1 MMIAETDLLVLLPWV
16 LPPLLG
22 AFIGYLTNAL
32 AIRMLFRPLKRWKIL
47 GIPIPLTPGIIPRR
61 RSELA
66 HNIGAM
72 VAREL
77 LTAEV
82 FANRFDDSRFGRSI
96 QTFVV
101 RAIDR
106 VGATELRV
114 VRETLP
120 VDTLLNDLDRYATK
134 MVEVL
139 TEPVAG
145 LPVLQN
151 ITRDHV
157 DQLVRHLW
165 PDARN
170 SLEQILRSPAVQAEM
185 HVRARRILHYSLD
198 QLTSLQ
204 RLFVSAAQYDRQ
216 LESRIPAIVQ
226 RSTAEI
232 LNAVDAPSTRE
243 GIVNGIYHWL
253 STNRDRPLGDLVGTA
268 GMENIIEAVKGA
280 LQLGDPEKRS
290 LLSAGAFQ
298 WLERHQYQAL
308 GDVIPVIRRR
318 RAGLARCI
326 ALRIQATLYRL
337 TPDFLEQ
344 INIHGVVVDRIE
356 SLDIER
362 VEDLLL
368 GIMQRHLKWINVFG
382 AFLGALIGG
391 VQILLRLLGLS

>member
-1 MMIAETDLLVLLPWV
+1 MITEAGIIELVPWV

-32 AIRMLFRPLKRWKIL
+32 AIRMLFRPLQRWRVL

-66 HNIGAM
+66 HNIGTM

-82 FANRFDDSRFGRSI
+82 FATRFEDSRFGRSL
-96 QTFVV
+96 QTFIV

-106 VGATELRV
+106 LGATQLSAL
-114 VRETLP
+114 RETLP
-120 VDTLLNDLDRYATK
+120 VDTIVSDLDRYAVK
-134 MVEVL
+134 L
-139 TEPVAG
+139 FDAFASPVAG
-145 LPVLQN
+145 LPVLES
-151 ITRDHV
+151 ISRDRV

-165 PDARN
+165 PEARQ
-170 SLEQILRSPAVQAEM
+170 SLEEILRSSAVQAEM

-232 LNAVDAPSTRE
+232 LSAVDAPSTRE
-243 GIVNGIYHWL
+243 GVVNGIYHWV
-253 STNRDRPLGDLVGTA
+253 STNRDRSLRDLVGTS
-268 GMENIIEAVKGA
+268 GVENIIEGVKGV
-280 LQLGDPEKRS
+280 LQFGDSHQNS
-290 LLSAGAFQ
+290 LLSEGAFQ
-298 WLERHQYQAL
+298 WLERHQHQSLA
-308 GDVIPVIRRR
+308 DVIPLIRRR

-344 INIHGVVVDRIE
+344 IDIHDVVVDRIE

-362 VEDLLL
+362 VEGLLL

-391 VQILLRLLGLS
+391 VQVVLRLAGLA

>member
-1 MMIAETDLLVLLPWV
+1 MITDADALALLPWI

-32 AIRMLFRPLKRWKIL
+32 AIRMLFRPLRQWKIL

-66 HNIGAM
+66 HNIGVM

-96 QTFVV
+96 QTFLV

-106 VGATELRV
+106 VAATELRA
-114 VRETLP
+114 VRETFP
-120 VDTLLNDLDRYATK
+120 VDALLNDIDRYVVK
-134 MVEVL
+134 VIDIL

-145 LPVLQN
+145 LPVLQD

-157 DQLVRHLW
+157 DQLVRQLW

-216 LESRIPAIVQ
+216 LESRIPAIVH

-232 LNAVDAPSTRE
+232 LNAVDAAATRE
-243 GIVNGIYHWL
+243 GIVNGIYQWV
-253 STNRDRPLGDLVGTA
+253 SANRDRPLGDLVGMS
-268 GMENIIEAVKGA
+268 GMENAREAVKGA
-280 LQLGDPEKRS
+280 LQLGDSEENS
-290 LLSAGAFQ
+290 LLSQEAFQ
-298 WLERHQYQAL
+298 WLERHQHQTI
-308 GDVIPVIRRR
+308 GEVIPVIRRR
-318 RAGLARCI
+318 RAGVARCI
-326 ALRIQATLYRL
+326 AVRIQATLYRL

-362 VEDLLL
+362 VESLLL

-391 VQILLRLLGLS
+391 VQVLLRILGLS

>member
-1 MMIAETDLLVLLPWV
+1 MITEAGIIELVPWV

-32 AIRMLFRPLKRWKIL
+32 AIRMLFRPLQRWRVL

-66 HNIGAM
+66 HNIGTM

-82 FANRFDDSRFGRSI
+82 FATRFEDSRFGRSL
-96 QTFVV
+96 QTFIV

-106 VGATELRV
+106 LGATQLSAL
-114 VRETLP
+114 RETLP
-120 VDTLLNDLDRYATK
+120 VDTIVSDLDRYAVK
-134 MVEVL
+134 L
-139 TEPVAG
+139 FDAFASPVAG
-145 LPVLQN
+145 LPVLES
-151 ITRDHV
+151 ISRDHV

-165 PDARN
+165 PEARQ
-170 SLEQILRSPAVQAEM
+170 SLEEILRSSAVQAEM

-232 LNAVDAPSTRE
+232 LSAVDAPSTRE
-243 GIVNGIYHWL
+243 GVVNGIYHWV
-253 STNRDRPLGDLVGTA
+253 STNRDRSLRDLVGA
-268 GMENIIEAVKGA
+268 SGVENIIEGVKGV
-280 LQLGDPEKRS
+280 LQFGDSHQNS
-290 LLSAGAFQ
+290 LLSEGAFQ
-298 WLERHQYQAL
+298 WLERHQHQSLA
-308 GDVIPVIRRR
+308 DVIPLIRRR

-344 INIHGVVVDRIE
+344 IDIHDVVVDRIE

-362 VEDLLL
+362 VEGLLL

-391 VQILLRLLGLS
+391 VQVVLRLAGLA